1 MIVDMVTPH
10 SPEEMSDELKAKLK
24 ESIRYLKSFTPPR
37 LTNIG
42 WRFPEGRTP
51 LY

>member
-1 MIVDMVTPH
+1 MIVDMATPY

-24 ESIRYLKSFTPPR
+24 ESIRYLKSFSPPR

-42 WRFPEGRTP
+42 WRFPEGRTV